1 MFFRQNKKLSRT
13 SLIEIKLKRKMS
25 ESSLELHLSHF
36 DLLDLSF
43 NGAKDSDV
51 FHCLSETETLIDP
64 NIDVVLSENQDSQEN
79 VQIIKEK
86 PKGSVV
92 EAIVSAAGDKATTTK
107 SNDDSKKTMES
118 RKRKSMAPRKRLRG
132 GKKELGLRFK
142 RTKKRSG
149 LMGLSKLIC
158 DERKG
163 KKLHSL
169 PRGPFQKLVREIA
182 QDAMHP
188 ELRFQQEA
196 MDALLEAS
204 EAMLV
209 RVFEDSNLCTLHAG
223 RVTLFPSDMKLAL
236 SLSNHSV
243 LKEQVSK
250 PALRNKNIEPD
261 LNENEE

>member
-1 MFFRQNKKLSRT
+1 
-13 SLIEIKLKRKMS
+13 
-25 ESSLELHLSHF
+25 
-36 DLLDLSF
+36 
-43 NGAKDSDV
+43 
-51 FHCLSETETLIDP
+51 
-64 NIDVVLSENQDSQEN
+64 
-79 VQIIKEK
+79 
-86 PKGSVV
+86 
-92 EAIVSAAGDKATTTK
+92 
-107 SNDDSKKTMES
+107 
-118 RKRKSMAPRKRLRG
+118 
-132 GKKELGLRFK
+132 
-142 RTKKRSG
+142 
-149 LMGLSKLIC
+149 MGLSKLMY

-163 KKLHSL
+163 KKMHSL

-236 SLSNHSV
+236 SLSNHAV

-250 PALRNKNIEPD
+250 PALREKDIEPN

>member
-1 MFFRQNKKLSRT
+1 
-13 SLIEIKLKRKMS
+13 MS
-25 ESSLELHLSHF
+25 ESSLELYLSHDD

-43 NGAKDSDV
+43 NGVKDSDV
-51 FHCLSETETLIDP
+51 FNCLSETETFEGP
-64 NIDVVLSENQDSQEN
+64 NLDVASSENQDSQEN
-79 VQIIKEK
+79 VQIIKEN
-86 PKGSVV
+86 PKGSVI
-92 EAIVSAAGDKATTTK
+92 EAIVSAAGDKVTTTK
-107 SNDDSKKTMES
+107 SNDDSMKTMKS
-118 RKRKSMAPRKRLRG
+118 RKRKSMAPRKKLRG

-142 RTKKRSG
+142 KTKKRSG
-149 LMGLSKLIC
+149 LMGLSKLMC

-236 SLSNHSV
+236 SLSNHAV

-250 PALRNKNIEPD
+250 PALKDRNIEPD

>member
-1 MFFRQNKKLSRT
+1 
-13 SLIEIKLKRKMS
+13 
-25 ESSLELHLSHF
+25 
-36 DLLDLSF
+36 
-43 NGAKDSDV
+43 
-51 FHCLSETETLIDP
+51 
-64 NIDVVLSENQDSQEN
+64 
-79 VQIIKEK
+79 
-86 PKGSVV
+86 
-92 EAIVSAAGDKATTTK
+92 
-107 SNDDSKKTMES
+107 
-118 RKRKSMAPRKRLRG
+118 
-132 GKKELGLRFK
+132 
-142 RTKKRSG
+142 
-149 LMGLSKLIC
+149 MGLSKLMC

-163 KKLHSL
+163 EKLHSL

-236 SLSNHSV
+236 SLSNHAV
-243 LKEQVSK
+243 LKRQVSE
-250 PALRNKNIEPD
+250 PAICTDKNIEPD

>member
-1 MFFRQNKKLSRT
+1 MK
-13 SLIEIKLKRKMS
+13 
-25 ESSLELHLSHF
+25 
-36 DLLDLSF
+36 
-43 NGAKDSDV
+43 
-51 FHCLSETETLIDP
+51 
-64 NIDVVLSENQDSQEN
+64 
-79 VQIIKEK
+79 
-86 PKGSVV
+86 
-92 EAIVSAAGDKATTTK
+92 
-107 SNDDSKKTMES
+107 S
-118 RKRKSMAPRKRLRG
+118 RKRKSMAPRKKLQG
-132 GKKELGLRFK
+132 EKKELGLQF
-142 RTKKRSG
+142 KKRSG
-149 LMGLSKLIC
+149 LMGLSKLMC

-163 KKLHSL
+163 KKMHSL

-188 ELRFQQEA
+188 ELRFQKEA

-236 SLSNHSV
+236 SLSNHAV

-250 PALRNKNIEPD
+250 PALRDKNIEPD

>member
-1 MFFRQNKKLSRT
+1 M
-13 SLIEIKLKRKMS
+13 KRKMS
-25 ESSLELHLSHF
+25 ESSLELHLSHV

>member
-1 MFFRQNKKLSRT
+1 
-13 SLIEIKLKRKMS
+13 MS
-25 ESSLELHLSHF
+25 ESSLELHLSHDD

-43 NGAKDSDV
+43 NGVEDSDV
-51 FHCLSETETLIDP
+51 LNCLSVTEILEDP
-64 NIDVVLSENQDSQEN
+64 NLDVASLENQDSQEN
-79 VQIIKEK
+79 VIKEK
-86 PKGSVV
+86 PKGSVL

-107 SNDDSKKTMES
+107 SNDDSKKTMKS
-118 RKRKSMAPRKRLRG
+118 RKRKSMAPRKKLRG

-142 RTKKRSG
+142 KTKKRSG
-149 LMGLSKLIC
+149 LMGLSKLMC

-236 SLSNHSV
+236 SLSNHAV

-250 PALRNKNIEPD
+250 PALKDTNIELD
-261 LNENEE
+261 LDEIEE

>member
-1 MFFRQNKKLSRT
+1 
-13 SLIEIKLKRKMS
+13 MS
-25 ESSLELHLSHF
+25 ESSLELYLSHDD

-43 NGAKDSDV
+43 NGVKDSDV
-51 FHCLSETETLIDP
+51 FNCLSETETFEDP
-64 NIDVVLSENQDSQEN
+64 NLDVASSKNQDSQEN
-79 VQIIKEK
+79 VQIMKEN

-92 EAIVSAAGDKATTTK
+92 EAIVSAAYGDKVTTTK
-107 SNDDSKKTMES
+107 SNDDSKKTMKS
-118 RKRKSMAPRKRLRG
+118 RKRKSMAPRKKLRG

-142 RTKKRSG
+142 KTKKRSG
-149 LMGLSKLIC
+149 LMGLSKLMC

-236 SLSNHSV
+236 SLSNHAV

-250 PALRNKNIEPD
+250 PALKDRNIEPD

>member
-1 MFFRQNKKLSRT
+1 
-13 SLIEIKLKRKMS
+13 MS
-25 ESSLELHLSHF
+25 ESSLELHLSHDD

-43 NGAKDSDV
+43 NGVEDSDV
-51 FHCLSETETLIDP
+51 FNCLSVTEILEDP
-64 NIDVVLSENQDSQEN
+64 NLDVATSGNQDSQEN

-86 PKGSVV
+86 PKGSVL

-107 SNDDSKKTMES
+107 SNDDSKKTMKS
-118 RKRKSMAPRKRLRG
+118 RKRKSMAPRKKLRG

-142 RTKKRSG
+142 KTKKRSG
-149 LMGLSKLIC
+149 LMGLSKLMC

-163 KKLHSL
+163 KKMHSL

-236 SLSNHSV
+236 SLSNHAV
-243 LKEQVSK
+243 LKDQVSK
-250 PALRNKNIEPD
+250 PALRDKNIEPD

>member
-1 MFFRQNKKLSRT
+1 
-13 SLIEIKLKRKMS
+13 MS
-25 ESSLELHLSHF
+25 ESSLELHLSLDD

-43 NGAKDSDV
+43 NVVKEA
-51 FHCLSETETLIDP
+51 ETLEDP
-64 NIDVVLSENQDSQEN
+64 NNDITSSGNQDSQEN
-79 VQIIKEK
+79 VHIAKEK
-86 PKGSVV
+86 PKCSVV
-92 EAIVSAAGDKATTTK
+92 GAIVSAAGDKATTTK
-107 SNDDSKKTMES
+107 TNDDSKKTMKS
-118 RKRKSMAPRKRLRG
+118 RKRKSMAPRKKLRG

-142 RTKKRSG
+142 KTKKRSG
-149 LMGLSKLIC
+149 LMGLSKLMY

-163 KKLHSL
+163 KKMHSL

-236 SLSNHSV
+236 SLSNHAV

-250 PALRNKNIEPD
+250 PALREKDIEPN